1 MRVLRNQY
9 RSRKRLLIDDQVA
22 IYHIVTRTTC
32 QQFLFGPEEREVFCN
47 LLMKQ
52 ADFSGVEVLSYCVM
66 SNHVH
71 LLLQINPEAKPSDPE
86 ILRRYENYYGA
97 EKVPLSAYSASELK
111 AILTEGG
118 ATADKERA
126 RVLARMN
133 DLPAFMR
140 ELKQRFS
147 IWYNHKHENTGT
159 IWSARYKSLIV
170 ENSPETL
177 TRVAAY
183 IDLNPIRAGIVT
195 DPKDYR
201 WCSYSAGLAG
211 QPRAR
216 KALIQLFHGKREY
229 KQAIAAYRL
238 ILFGKGYQSKGVE
251 HKDRG
256 TISAERL
263 EEVIQQNGH
272 VPINE
277 LLRARIRYFSDGM
290 ALGSKAF
297 IQQVF
302 ENNRDK
308 FGINRKR
315 AGARLPPACWG
326 GLHVMRDLKK
336 HVYS

>member
-1 MRVLRNQY
+1 MRTVIRPPLATCALLEASPLLEPRRALRVRLVWLTWTPTRPLSATLALLAATTPLPALRHARCARMRVLRNQY

-52 ADFSGVEVLSYCVM
+52 AGFSGVEVLSYCVM

-71 LLLQINPEAKPSDPE
+71 LLLQINPDAKPSDPE
-86 ILRRYENYYGA
+86 MLRRYENYYGT
-97 EKVPLSAYSASELK
+97 EKVPLSAYSVSELK

-118 ATADKERA
+118 PTADKERA

-211 QPRAR
+211 QP
-216 KALIQLFHGKREY
+216 
-229 KQAIAAYRL
+229 
-238 ILFGKGYQSKGVE
+238 
-251 HKDRG
+251 
-256 TISAERL
+256 
-263 EEVIQQNGH
+263 
-272 VPINE
+272 
-277 LLRARIRYFSDGM
+277 
-290 ALGSKAF
+290 
-297 IQQVF
+297 
-302 ENNRDK
+302 
-308 FGINRKR
+308 
-315 AGARLPPACWG
+315 
-326 GLHVMRDLKK
+326 
-336 HVYS
+336 